1 MLLLDQGLPR
11 TTTLHLRDS
20 GLKAEPVGD
29 VGLAADNMPSVGGG
43 HQNRAPCPRPLNFNP
58 FGVGGHDHRLGK
70 DGLADQS
77 VQIN

>member
-29 VGLAADNMPSVGGG
+29 VGLAADDMPSVGGG

-58 FGVGGHDHRLGK
+58 FGVGGPRPSVGGK
-70 DGLADQS
+70 TGLPTKAFR
-77 VQIN
+77 